1 MWVKEEY
8 WAKNACSIQLSIVG
22 TQENIEDTWCSN
34 YTDIVFFLFLFDD
47 FDLSYI
53 YGRGQI
59 KKQDEKRVT
68 PCFIPPQNS

>member
-1 MWVKEEY
+1 MKEEY

-53 YGRGQI
+53 YGLYI
-59 KKQDEKRVT
+59 D
-68 PCFIPPQNS
+68 